1 MLLIFKIVNQDVTAE
16 EVDAIIDSDQ
26 QNQIF
31 AQSVMYTLKKK
42 VCLYIYSNR
51 FITLQLMQNSRSG
64 QAKAVLSEVQTR
76 HDDIKRIQKTILV
89 IKVVN

>member
-1 MLLIFKIVNQDVTAE
+1 MALIYKIVNQDVTAE

-42 VCLYIYSNR
+42 HV
-51 FITLQLMQNSRSG
+51 
-64 QAKAVLSEVQTR
+64 
-76 HDDIKRIQKTILV
+76 
-89 IKVVN
+89 